1 MSRPRQLLIAAL
13 VAITAPG
20 CGSKTEDTY
29 VRGHGLR
36 VADLPVHDRV
46 AIYQA
51 AIGGAFTIGDPSL
64 YLLLDPRLLP
74 RTEGYAGTA
83 GMSQALR
90 TAVLESHIV
99 QGTCQPPIEETPH
112 IAHCQAPMAGYV
124 VRFSEVFRMPHD
136 TMEVYL
142 AVRRYSTPTT
152 VGIGRLEF
160 ERVYKVV
167 KHGAAWDAVA
177 EGRIEHAPAGA
188 TH

>member
-1 MSRPRQLLIAAL
+1 MSRPRQTLVAVLVAAAAL
-13 VAITAPG
+13 G
-20 CGSKTEDTY
+20 CGAKAEDTY

-36 VADLPVHDRV
+36 AADLPVRDRV

-51 AIGGAFTIGDPSL
+51 AIGGAFTVGDPSL

-90 TAVLESHIV
+90 TALLDSHIV
-99 QGTCQPPIEETPH
+99 QGTCQPPIQDTPH

-124 VRFSEVFRMPHD
+124 VRFSEVFGIPRD

-152 VGIGRLEF
+152 VGLGRLEF

-188 TH
+188 TR